1 MQPDD
6 STTPSAGISAAIIKA
21 VFRRRSADY
30 RNITFKHLLL
40 PVWISAYQFQNKT
53 FRFLVNAR
61 TGEVQ
66 GERPWSWVKIMVLVS
81 AIVAVIAIFVVIASM
96 R

>member
-1 MQPDD
+1 M
-6 STTPSAGISAAIIKA
+6 
-21 VFRRRSADY
+21 
-30 RNITFKHLLL
+30 TFKHTLL
-40 PVWISAYQFQNKT
+40 PVWISAYRYHDRT

-66 GERPWSWVKIMVLVS
+66 GERPYSWIKITLFVMLILAVV
-81 AIVAVIAIFVVIASM
+81 AIVAMISGQV